1 MHHIQKKGVIRISLR
16 WLYHHSTK
24 DPKTYKNLDCLW
36 IQSKHNWDLIVKSI
50 PNQFQSNPNQNDFGL
65 KQSSPFF
72 TDKLLQVST
81 EKRNRNH
88 LSCKRDV
95 CPCQN
100 SKSSGLSLYP
110 PQYSGFGIKLL
121 SKHKKFTKDLKANFS
136 PGVISFSLSFFFFL
150 KGIGLGR
157 IYSHQWNSILI

>member
-1 MHHIQKKGVIRISLR
+1 MITQQKIQRPTKIWTACGSNPNTIEISLLR
-16 WLYHHSTK
+16 
-24 DPKTYKNLDCLW
+24 
-36 IQSKHNWDLIVKSI
+36 SI
-50 PNQFQSNPNQNDFGL
+50 PNQFQLHPNQNDFGL

-72 TDKLLQVST
+72 TDKLLQLSI
-81 EKRNRNH
+81 EKRNKNH

-110 PQYSGFGIKLL
+110 PQNSGFGIKLL

-136 PGVISFSLSFFFFL
+136 PGVISFSFFF
-150 KGIGLGR
+150 
-157 IYSHQWNSILI
+157 N